1 MILDVHAELL
11 SMSLQH
17 TEPQE
22 VELPFRDPA
31 DSCLLL
37 VHRQLQLTHDL
48 AQVMQRRFGAALP
61 AQDHEV
67 IRVGDE
73 QSAEA
78 SLKAEPSAE
87 ASLKAKLLPPQHEPA
102 HVKIRQQW

>member
-48 AQVMQRRFGAALP
+48 AQVMQRRFGAALS

-67 IRVGDE
+67 IRVGD
-73 QSAEA
+73 
-78 SLKAEPSAE
+78 EPSAE
-87 ASLKAKLLPPQHEPA
+87 ASLKAKLLPPQHEPP